1 MPEPSPDRPRP
12 RADLLIADAL
22 EVVTCVPAGRDL
34 LGRRRGVWV
43 AVSGERILGIDP
55 PAHLSQQLETGGARV
70 LSVAGRIVAPGFVD
84 SHTHLVF
91 GGSRS
96 REYAARMTHPPEDLA
111 ALGIPAGILATVEM
125 TRAEDESTLLA
136 SARRRLGQMLRHG
149 TTTVE
154 SKSGYGL
161 SLAHEMKL
169 LEVNRRLAA
178 CQSVDIV
185 STFLGAHA
193 FPRDVP
199 RQKYLETLVEEMI
212 PRVAAAGLA
221 VFCDVYCDE
230 GYYSVEE
237 SRRVLT
243 AGMQAGLRPK
253 IHVDAYAA
261 LGGAE
266 MAAEIGVVSAD
277 HLNYTDRRAMA
288 RLAQAGA
295 TGVGMPALDFAVA
308 HPRPFA
314 ARAMLDAGLPLALA
328 TDLCPAC
335 WVESMPFVLQL
346 ACRLY
351 QLSPDEAL
359 FAATAGGARA
369 LGLLAD
375 RGTLEAGKLADLQV
389 WDVPSVDDLI
399 YRLGSNPVEAV
410 VKRGRVIGSRESGW
424 PTSGTE
430 SFPRRRDE
438 ASRGGSTRDRGS
450 VLTASTVKGAR
461 CTWCT

>member
-1 MPEPSPDRPRP
+1 MPETAPDRPRP
-12 RADLLIADAL
+12 RVDLVIADAL
-22 EVVTCVPAGRDL
+22 EVVTCVPSGGDP
-34 LGRRRGVWV
+34 LGRQRGVWV
-43 AVSGERILGIDP
+43 AVSGERILGIAP
-55 PAHLSQQLETGGARV
+55 PAQLSQQFETGGARV

-96 REYAARMTHPPEDLA
+96 REYAARMTHPPEELA
-111 ALGIPAGILATVEM
+111 ALGIPSGILATVEM

-136 SARRRLGQMLRHG
+136 SARRRLGHMLRHG

-161 SLAHEMKL
+161 SLTDEIRL
-169 LEVNRRLAA
+169 LEVNRGLAA
-178 CQSVDIV
+178 CQPVDIV

-193 FPRDVP
+193 FPREVP
-199 RQKYLETLVEEMI
+199 RHKYLETLIEEMI
-212 PRVAAAGLA
+212 PRVGAAKLA

-243 AGMQAGLRPK
+243 AGLLAGLRPK

-261 LGGAE
+261 LGGAD

-277 HLNYTDRRAMA
+277 HLNYTDRRAMT

-308 HPRPFA
+308 HPRPFP
-314 ARAMLDAGLPLALA
+314 ARAMLEAGLPLALA
-328 TDLCPAC
+328 SDLCPAC

-351 QLSPDEAL
+351 QLSPDEAI

-369 LGLLAD
+369 LGLLED

-389 WDVPSVDDLI
+389 WDVPSVEDVI
-399 YRLGSNPVEAV
+399 YRLGNNPVEV
-410 VKRGRVIGSRESGW
+410 VIKRGRVVGL
-424 PTSGTE
+424 
-430 SFPRRRDE
+430 DE
-438 ASRGGSTRDRGS
+438 PG
-450 VLTASTVKGAR
+450 
-461 CTWCT
+461 

>member
-1 MPEPSPDRPRP
+1 
-12 RADLLIADAL
+12 
-22 EVVTCVPAGRDL
+22 
-34 LGRRRGVWV
+34 
-43 AVSGERILGIDP
+43 
-55 PAHLSQQLETGGARV
+55 
-70 LSVAGRIVAPGFVD
+70 
-84 SHTHLVF
+84 
-91 GGSRS
+91 
-96 REYAARMTHPPEDLA
+96 
-111 ALGIPAGILATVEM
+111 
-125 TRAEDESTLLA
+125 
-136 SARRRLGQMLRHG
+136 MLRHG

-161 SLAHEMKL
+161 SLADEMKL
-169 LEVNRRLAA
+169 LEVNRGLAA
-178 CQSVDIV
+178 CQPVDIV

-199 RQKYLETLVEEMI
+199 RHKYLDTLIEEMI
-212 PRVAAAGLA
+212 PRVGAAGLA

-243 AGMQAGLRPK
+243 AGLQAGLRPK

-261 LGGAE
+261 LGGAD
-266 MAAEIGVVSAD
+266 MAAELGVVSAD
-277 HLNYTDRRAMA
+277 HLNYTDRRAMT

-308 HPRPFA
+308 HPRPFP
-314 ARAMLDAGLPLALA
+314 ARAMLEAGLPLALA

-351 QLSPDEAL
+351 RLSPDEAL

-369 LGLLAD
+369 LGLLDD

-389 WDVPSVDDLI
+389 WDVPSVDDVI
-399 YRLGSNPVEAV
+399 YRLGNNPVEV
-410 VKRGRVIGSRESGW
+410 VIKRGRVVGSREPG
-424 PTSGTE
+424 
-430 SFPRRRDE
+430 
-438 ASRGGSTRDRGS
+438 
-450 VLTASTVKGAR
+450 
-461 CTWCT
+461 